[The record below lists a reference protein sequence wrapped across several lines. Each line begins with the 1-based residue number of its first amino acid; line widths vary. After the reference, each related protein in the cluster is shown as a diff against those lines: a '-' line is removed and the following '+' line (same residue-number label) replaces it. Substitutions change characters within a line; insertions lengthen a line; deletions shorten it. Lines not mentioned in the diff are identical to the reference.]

1 MKKATIKDVA
11 REAGV
16 SIATV
21 SNALNNVDV
30 LHPKTKEHVLQVAE
44 RLNYI
49 PNQNGQNLRARESKA
64 IGLFVSSMT
73 GTFYGVLADSMHH
86 ACQKYGYELYIYI
99 TESSATLLSNLIGRR
114 VDGAVVLYEGIGADT
129 IKKLDK
135 ARCPIVFLDK
145 ETTGPTRSSVLF
157 DSLHEGEMAANYLIS
172 LGHRN
177 LMHVY
182 GFRGNYDSDHR
193 EKGFLRALEAA
204 GLPFPKE
211 NLLEGRFE
219 RDAAFREMKRFL
231 QEGHTL
237 PDAIFASNDLSAIG
251 CMEALR
257 DAGIRVPEDIS
268 IIGCDDIEVCELLTP
283 PLTTIRTCFQ
293 HQGEIVIHE
302 LMRLVSGRA
311 EGSIKKTEGNI
322 IIRHS
327 CRARERGN

>member
-1 MKKATIKDVA
+1 MKKPTIKDVA

-49 PNQNGQNLRARESKA
+49 PNQNGQNLRAKESKA
-64 IGLFVSSMT
+64 IGLFVSSMA
-73 GTFYGVLADSMHH
+73 GPFYGVLADSIHM
-86 ACQKYGYELYIYI
+86 ACEERGYELHVYI
-99 TESSATLLSNLIGRR
+99 TKRSSTLLNNLIGRR
-114 VDGAVVLYEGIGADT
+114 VDGAVVLSEGIEQEIVD
-129 IKKLDK
+129 KLTQ
-135 ARCPIVFLDK
+135 ARCPVVFLDR
-145 ETTGPTRSSVLF
+145 EAQGPTVSSVLF
-157 DSLHEGEMAANYLIS
+157 DSFRQGEMAGNYLLS

-182 GFRGNYDSDHR
+182 GFLDNYDSVQR
-193 EKGFLRALEAA
+193 QNGFLHALAQA
-204 GLPFPKE
+204 GVPFGKK

-231 QEGHTL
+231 DEGHAL

-251 CMEALR
+251 IMEALR
-257 DAGIRVPEDIS
+257 NAGVRIPEDVS
-268 IIGCDDIEVCELLTP
+268 IVGCDDIETCELLTP

-293 HQGEIVIHE
+293 SQGKLVTRE
-302 LMRLVSGRA
+302 LMRLIHEGQ
-311 EGSIKKTEGNI
+311 EGSIRKTEGNI

-327 CRARERGN
+327 CKAR